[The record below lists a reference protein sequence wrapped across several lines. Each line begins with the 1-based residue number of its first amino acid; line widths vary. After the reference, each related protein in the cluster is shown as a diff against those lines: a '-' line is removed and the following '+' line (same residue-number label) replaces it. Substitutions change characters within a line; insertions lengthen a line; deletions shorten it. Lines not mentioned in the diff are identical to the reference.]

1 MTLVRHH
8 GGGAILF
15 TFIVALLLTIL
26 PLPEWARYLRPDWVG
41 LVLIYWCM
49 AVPERI
55 GVGSGWFAGL
65 LVDLLTGAV
74 LGQHALALTV
84 VAFLT
89 IRFHQRMRLFP
100 LLQQAIT
107 VLVLLVLH
115 QLIALWI
122 SRFIGRPGVPLY
134 FWAPSLIGMLLWPP
148 VYSMLRSIRHGFRV
162 S

>member
-26 PLPEWARYLRPDWVG
+26 PLPEWGRYLRPDWVG

>member
-1 MTLVRHH
+1 MKLARHH
-8 GGGAILF
+8 GGGAIVF
-15 TFIVALLLTIL
+15 TFIVALLLTIM
-26 PLPEWARYLRPDWVG
+26 PLPDWARYLRPDWVG

-49 AVPERI
+49 ALPERV

-89 IRFHQRMRLFP
+89 IKFHQRVRLFP
-100 LLQQAIT
+100 LLQQAFT

-122 SRFIGRPGVPLY
+122 SRFIGRPGAPLY
-134 FWAPSLIGMLLWPP
+134 FWAPSLIGMLIWAPM
-148 VYSMLRSIRHGFRV
+148 YSVLRGIRHGFRV

>member
-1 MTLVRHH
+1 MTLTRHH
-8 GGGAILF
+8 GGGAIVF
-15 TFIVALLLTIL
+15 TFIVALLLTIM

-49 AVPERI
+49 AVPERV

-74 LGQHALALTV
+74 LGQHALALAV

-89 IRFHQRMRLFP
+89 MKFHQRVRLFP
-100 LLQQAIT
+100 ILQQAFT

-122 SRFIGRPGVPLY
+122 SRFIGRPGVPLH
-134 FWAPSLIGMLLWPP
+134 FWMPSLAGMLIWPA
-148 VYSMLRSIRHGFRV
+148 VYGILRGIRHGFRV
-162 S
+162 N

>member
-26 PLPEWARYLRPDWVG
+26 PLPEWARILRPDWVG

-55 GVGSGWFAGL
+55 GVGSGWIAGL

-100 LLQQAIT
+100 LLQQAFT

-134 FWAPSLIGMLLWPP
+134 FWAPSLIGMLIWPP
-148 VYSMLRSIRHGFRV
+148 AYSVLRSIRHGFRV